1 MSWRYI
7 TNKNLKQTEGSTVKE
22 INGNKKYTVA
32 KVGRNMI
39 SIVNDFGFAQ
49 FISRQAFKDFY
60 VVQEVE

>member
-1 MSWRYI
+1 MWRYI

-22 INGNKKYTVA
+22 INGNNQYTVA

-39 SIVNDFGFAQ
+39 SIVTDFGFAQ

>member
-1 MSWRYI
+1 MRWRYI
-7 TNKNLKQTEGSTVKE
+7 TNNNINCTGKTVKE
-22 INGNKKYTVA
+22 INGNNQYTVA

-49 FISRQAFKDFY
+49 HISRQVFKDSY